1 MKICIS
7 VTDLVISTD
16 KIWTNE
22 YKNTV
27 HVLLQRF
34 NASIVVAL
42 GFCPVERPEG
52 VSTSMK
58 IAYHVRI
65 LIRIFVDRATFARVV
80 NYCLLPLWW
89 LWGLHTYVRVF
100 HALRLSVSA
109 RLNLAKFG
117 WCWGLFGILRF
128 GLVDDPLVLMSYAF
142 PAFYS

>member
-1 MKICIS
+1 
-7 VTDLVISTD
+7 
-16 KIWTNE
+16 
-22 YKNTV
+22 
-27 HVLLQRF
+27 
-34 NASIVVAL
+34 
-42 GFCPVERPEG
+42 
-52 VSTSMK
+52 MK

-65 LIRIFVDRATFARVV
+65 LTRIFVDRATFARVV

-100 HALRLSVSA
+100 RALRLSVSA